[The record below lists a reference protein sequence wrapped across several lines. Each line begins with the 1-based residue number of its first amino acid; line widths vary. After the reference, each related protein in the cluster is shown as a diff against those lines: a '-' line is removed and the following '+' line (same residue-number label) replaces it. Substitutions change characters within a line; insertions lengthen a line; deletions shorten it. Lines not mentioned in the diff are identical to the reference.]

1 MHVNLSRRTPAA
13 VRGFSLIEVMIAVLV
28 LSIGLL
34 GMAALQGMSLQ
45 NARSANYRSQA
56 TNLAYQLIDSMRGNR
71 TSANL
76 NTYLSALDTWTPMC
90 TGPAD
95 APPADCTGSTVDPVT
110 CDVARWQ
117 DRICRDLPNGR
128 GRIVGAFVAAPG
140 TTSGAVTGDITVE
153 LCWADDLRTYEST
166 ATCTDDGETL
176 FTTSTTL

>member
-1 MHVNLSRRTPAA
+1 MIPARHRPAA
-13 VRGFSLIEVMIAVLV
+13 RGFSLIEVMIAVLV

-76 NTYLSALDTWTPMC
+76 SGYLSGLDSWTPVC
-90 TGPAD
+90 AGPA
-95 APPADCTGSTVDPVT
+95 ATPPSDCVGASVNPVV

-128 GRIVGAFVAAPG
+128 GRIVGAFATAPG
-140 TTSGAVTGDITVE
+140 TTSGTVTGDIVVQ
-153 LCWADDLRTYEST
+153 LCWADDLRNYDAS
-166 ATCTDDGETL
+166 ADCSDDGETL
-176 FTTSTTL
+176 FSTSTTL